1 VNAFPNRCAMCYR
14 ALSAIDRAGPEPRLE
29 QIQRIGL
36 RVSRRGWQ
44 SLEIRVVTRVTFGY
58 H

>member
-1 VNAFPNRCAMCYR
+1 MCYR